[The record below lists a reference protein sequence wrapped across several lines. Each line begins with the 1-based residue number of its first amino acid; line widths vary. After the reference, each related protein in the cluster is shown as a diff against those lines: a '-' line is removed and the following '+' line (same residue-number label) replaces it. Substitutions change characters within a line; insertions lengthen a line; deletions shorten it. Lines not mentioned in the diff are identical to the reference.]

1 MVILPLFA
9 LSGWRWFPGR
19 RKGKCMK
26 KQYRVILAAALVL
39 SLAGCHTQESRID
52 PEGSAGQ
59 GTGTTQ
65 ESGATQGGTAQA
77 DQGTDKGPD
86 LGDGDQKDDG
96 TIYKVGKMG
105 DDYILPDAL
114 THVYTQKELAGLT
127 QEELRLARNEIYARH
142 GRQFKSNDLNQYFSQ
157 QPWYQGTISP
167 DRFDDS
173 VLSPNER
180 NNLKAIQG
188 METGTAVCSIPIIGK
203 EEFPRIDGST
213 ATLPISQAMY
223 RMATGASRME
233 AESAITHEKTTQA
246 WMSLVAGY
254 VSPENRPELVIAYE
268 PGDRVLEAFEE
279 PGNEVIMKP
288 IGRDALVF
296 LANRSNPV
304 HSLTRS
310 QIVDIYSGR
319 TTNWKEVGGK
329 DRKIQAFQRPMESG
343 SQNLMEKLV
352 MKGKKMA
359 GAPVD
364 LIVSDMEGLLE
375 NVSAYDGTGDALG
388 YSVYYYARNMY
399 QKPELTFMA
408 VDGVMPSSET
418 IRSKSYPFVND
429 FYAAVR
435 ADTPKDSKA
444 YELFEWLT
452 GEDGQ
457 SLINGLGYVGIG
469 DGAKELPAN
478 LLAPD
483 EDFTAA
489 IPLPQGHVILADGD
503 YLLGEQG
510 IGVFD
515 SHMNLLQFISH
526 VDCDQVSLFLECSR
540 DTVLPMMDTMT
551 GGYGHYSIGKNQ
563 WVDREQDQDDTPF
576 YWQEEAFAEA
586 HPQLLQKYGVTAED
600 VEVRFYGEYA
610 GVFVITD
617 QQAEHYYDPNGKFLL
632 DYETG
637 GKGEEELPSRYVYGI
652 DDHMAYIEIIDYR
665 NRDNPASV
673 QYHIYKDGRLMKTLT
688 DEGGNISDI
697 EPHFYTRSIGNYLY
711 FYNYQDEPRAKFL
724 YGYYGSD

>member
-279 PGNEVIMKP
+279 PGMK
-288 IGRDALVF
+288 
-296 LANRSNPV
+296 
-304 HSLTRS
+304 
-310 QIVDIYSGR
+310 
-319 TTNWKEVGGK
+319 
-329 DRKIQAFQRPMESG
+329 
-343 SQNLMEKLV
+343 
-352 MKGKKMA
+352 
-359 GAPVD
+359 
-364 LIVSDMEGLLE
+364 
-375 NVSAYDGTGDALG
+375 
-388 YSVYYYARNMY
+388 
-399 QKPELTFMA
+399 
-408 VDGVMPSSET
+408 SS
-418 IRSKSYPFVND
+418 
-429 FYAAVR
+429 
-435 ADTPKDSKA
+435 
-444 YELFEWLT
+444 
-452 GEDGQ
+452 
-457 SLINGLGYVGIG
+457 
-469 DGAKELPAN
+469 
-478 LLAPD
+478 
-483 EDFTAA
+483 
-489 IPLPQGHVILADGD
+489 
-503 YLLGEQG
+503 
-510 IGVFD
+510 
-515 SHMNLLQFISH
+515 
-526 VDCDQVSLFLECSR
+526 
-540 DTVLPMMDTMT
+540 
-551 GGYGHYSIGKNQ
+551 
-563 WVDREQDQDDTPF
+563 
-576 YWQEEAFAEA
+576 
-586 HPQLLQKYGVTAED
+586 
-600 VEVRFYGEYA
+600 
-610 GVFVITD
+610 
-617 QQAEHYYDPNGKFLL
+617 
-632 DYETG
+632 
-637 GKGEEELPSRYVYGI
+637 
-652 DDHMAYIEIIDYR
+652 
-665 NRDNPASV
+665 
-673 QYHIYKDGRLMKTLT
+673 
-688 DEGGNISDI
+688 
-697 EPHFYTRSIGNYLY
+697 
-711 FYNYQDEPRAKFL
+711 
-724 YGYYGSD
+724 